1 MTQCKKCL
9 VFFKNINKHRESK
22 CLENQKK
29 PSNTTNNVSQ
39 LINESNLNLI
49 SNVGIS
55 HMNNELLDILLK
67 KIDGIANTNN
77 EIISKIELL
86 NSKINDIEQKLNLI
100 ECINV
105 SVVKDSNSQ
114 FSKKRSN
121 SDTNKLKNQYISTN
135 STNINRTKKSKVN
148 KKLYIMGLN
157 EKCGNDQYHM
167 IKIFNWLSCHSP
179 ISTKRIK
186 DKRSNSQIVLATFYS
201 QKTVKLAL
209 ENANRLEKL
218 FGYENVFLFEKYSD
232 VNDKLNSIRKV
243 KTKEHANQSSRS
255 IQSTKQSNITQTS
268 NEVNQIV
275 DLSACSNQI
284 SELSYC
290 NNTIALTPDESAHN
304 ITNST
309 SEPNPSKLK
318 NCDLI
323 AVKKKG
329 KSQID
334 QKDYDTLEP
343 GEMLNDSIV
352 NSYLTLIERSD
363 TICLSSF
370 LAYKFLK
377 SDYPTTEKWFK
388 GKGEYSKYDLNA
400 IKQIIIPICQ
410 DMHWTLIIVDVD
422 KKSYLCYNS
431 ASTTL
436 DLNKHTIDLILNGIF
451 HNFNNIKAKDFNK
464 KLTPSTIPKQT
475 NGFDCGMFICLYA
488 RYYLLNDDFT
498 FDQSMIN
505 SFRSHFKVELE
516 NMKLNNIA
524 KIDSHVSSL

>member
-1 MTQCKKCL
+1 M
-9 VFFKNINKHRESK
+9 HRESK

-29 PSNTTNNVSQ
+29 SSNTANNVSQ
-39 LINESNLNLI
+39 LINESNSNLI

-55 HMNNELLDILLK
+55 HMNNGLLDILLK

-86 NSKINDIEQKLNLI
+86 NSKINDIEQKLNPI

-105 SVVKDSNSQ
+105 SVVNDSNSQ
-114 FSKKRSN
+114 FSKKRSS
-121 SDTNKLKNQYISTN
+121 SDTNKLNKLKNQLKNHYIST

-148 KKLYIMGLN
+148 KKLYIIGLN

-167 IKIFNWLSCHSP
+167 IKIFNWLSCDSP

-186 DKRSNSQIVLATFYS
+186 DNRSNSQIVLATFYS

-232 VNDKLNSIRKV
+232 INDKLNSTSKA

-255 IQSTKQSNITQTS
+255 IQSTKQSIITQTI
-268 NEVNQIV
+268 NEANQILQ
-275 DLSACSNQI
+275 LSVCSNQI
-284 SELSYC
+284 GDQSYC
-290 NNTIALTPDESAHN
+290 NNTVALTSDESSYN
-304 ITNST
+304 IKNST
-309 SEPNPSKLK
+309 SEPNSPKSK

-329 KSQID
+329 KSQIS
-334 QKDYDTLEP
+334 QKDYETLEP
-343 GEMLNDSIV
+343 GKMLNDSIV
-352 NSYLTLIERSD
+352 NAYLTLIERSD

-377 SDYPTTEKWFK
+377 SDYTTTKKWFK

-400 IKQIIIPICQ
+400 IKQIIIPICK

-431 ASTTL
+431 ATTSLEL
-436 DLNKHTIDLILNGIF
+436 DKHTIDLILNGIF
-451 HNFNNIKAKDFNK
+451 HNFNNIIARDLKRKN
-464 KLTPSTIPKQT
+464 LTPTTIPKQE
-475 NGFDCGMFICLYA
+475 NGFDCGVFICLYA
-488 RYYLLNDDFT
+488 RYYLLNDNFT

-516 NMKLNNIA
+516 NMKLVNIA
-524 KIDSHVSSL
+524 KIDSHASSL